1 MFDWMK
7 AAAIA
12 AAIVAT
18 SAAALIAAPVWAL
31 TADEEAAVAIS
42 QQWVKAV
49 TSRDIEGQVKLLPAT
64 MFPRDGDRD
73 RVRKQRAHDNELAVI
88 RKQKYAMFEL
98 GPPIQTLKVG
108 SATVVLISYKSA
120 VDSSAD
126 GRLQIESSL
135 IAVALDGQNW
145 SVFDGSGQN
154 PKSLRTIIP
163 GYTGGLNIPPAR
175 SAVVKPE

>member
-1 MFDWMK
+1 MLNRIK
-7 AAAIA
+7 AVAIA
-12 AAIVAT
+12 AAIAVA

-31 TADEEAAVAIS
+31 SADEEAAVAIG

-49 TSRDIEGQVKLLPAT
+49 TSRDIEGQVKLIPVT
-64 MFPRDGDRD
+64 MFPREGDRD
-73 RVRKQRAHDNELAVI
+73 RARKQRAHENELAVI

-98 GPPIQTLKVG
+98 GPPMQTLKVG
-108 SATVVLISYKSA
+108 AATVVLIPYKSA
-120 VDSSAD
+120 VDSAD

-135 IAVALDGQNW
+135 IALALDGRNW

-163 GYTGGLNIPPAR
+163 GYTGGLNVPPAR
-175 SAVVKPE
+175 SVMVKPE